1 MGTSAS
7 KQYDVVVVGAGPAGS
22 ATAALLAR
30 RGFSVLLLDRA
41 AFPRDKACGE
51 YTSPETEQVLKRIG
65 VLEPVLR
72 AGARR
77 LPAMKVISPSGR
89 GFTMQYSSEDGSTDA
104 HVLATPRRVL
114 DATLVDHA
122 RQSGACVREREK
134 VEGVLLRDG
143 KAAGVVLRARESG
156 AREVQAR
163 LVIGADGVHSAVV
176 RSLGLEAPLRWPR
189 NLGLVAHYR
198 GYSGLDSWGEMH
210 VSSRGYAGLAPL
222 SGGVVNVGIVMPM
235 PAGQAGSGGSAAE
248 RFEAFAN
255 SFPGV
260 RERLAGAERVSQV
273 RGVGPIGTRVR
284 RSYGA
289 GYLLVGDAAGFFDP
303 FTGEGV
309 YKALRGAE
317 LAAGVAADAL
327 EKDDL
332 SARALSRYA
341 RLRRR
346 HFAAKEMV
354 CRLVQCFVA
363 VPPAMDYVAA
373 RLANRPAPLNTITG
387 VLGDFADARAAL
399 SPMFLWSLLR
409 P

>member
-1 MGTSAS
+1 LAPSISG
-7 KQYDVVVVGAGPAGS
+7 QYDAVVVGAGPAGS
-22 ATAALLAR
+22 ATAALLAG

-51 YTSPETEQVLKRIG
+51 YTSPETEQVLKRLG
-65 VLEPVLR
+65 VLEPVLQ

-89 GFTMQYSSEDGSTDA
+89 AFTMQYSSQGNSDDA
-104 HVLATPRRVL
+104 HILATPRRVL
-114 DATLVDHA
+114 DAILVDYA
-122 RQSGACVREREK
+122 RRSGACVREREK
-134 VEGVLLRDG
+134 VEGVVLRDG
-143 KAAGVVLRARESG
+143 VAAGVTLRGRNG
-156 AREVQAR
+156 GTVEVSAR

-176 RSLGLEAPLRWPR
+176 RSLGLEAPLRWPQ
-189 NLGLVAHYR
+189 NLGMVAHYR
-198 GYSGLDSWGEMH
+198 GYSGLDDWGEMH
-210 VSSRGYAGLAPL
+210 VSAHGYAGLAPL
-222 SGGVVNVGIVMPM
+222 SDRIVNVGLVMPM
-235 PAGQAGSGGSAAE
+235 AAKRTDGGGSVAE

-273 RGVGPIGTRVR
+273 RGVGPIGARVR
-284 RSYGA
+284 RAYGP

-317 LAAGVAADAL
+317 LAAEVASEAL
-327 EKDDL
+327 DKDDL

-354 CRLVQCFVA
+354 CRLVQLFVA
-363 VPPAMDYVAA
+363 TPHAMDYVAA
-373 RLANRPAPLNTITG
+373 RLANRPAPLHTITG